1 MFYYS
6 VWKTD
11 RRRHHVPIIDLIGC
25 RCSQKSCAGIDMFR
39 LSLPRDRAEDT
50 SVIGRQTATAKK
62 TNISS
67 TANAPPIFCRP
78 WLSTA
83 KRKPRFYAIGT
94 PRPSHKSGRHSMRRA
109 RPRRAVSRA
118 AQERLEGQDE
128 RHDERDRR
136 CDERHIDRRH
146 DERCGYGPARQA
158 ARRD

>member
-1 MFYYS
+1 MFYCS

-39 LSLPRDRAEDT
+39 LSLPRDREREEART
-50 SVIGRQTATAKK
+50 NTRRQSCVIGRQTATAKK

-78 WLSTA
+78 WMSKA

-94 PRPSHKSGRHSMRRA
+94 PRPSHKSGALRGSAQHASCTTTTSSITSGARTTRRT
-109 RPRRAVSRA
+109 R
-118 AQERLEGQDE
+118 
-128 RHDERDRR
+128 
-136 CDERHIDRRH
+136 
-146 DERCGYGPARQA
+146 
-158 ARRD
+158 